1 MWKDRFIKSTMGG
14 LFPLPVQGR
23 QGSAYLDNF
32 LLNDTYNLVR
42 AVDAF
47 RRRGQL
53 LSVGWDELIRHG
65 ILTRF
70 RHTWLRREDVEW
82 EMEFQW
88 ISQGDPFLPIM
99 VGVDLDIMSIVNGI
113 VAAFNDLVDAVN
125 SVFAIIDAV
134 QNAIN
139 NALDTIQQAM
149 GALTDIVKKATD
161 LVLMPLDVAKAVM
174 ATYETVIDQCRA
186 IEDAITSVPARAIRA
201 AQDVAGVKQGD
212 VVEAA
217 YWVRKLNQAARKL
230 RALAAQR
237 QQEAAA
243 KTLDQPQI
251 KVVTAREGQDLRD
264 VSRTSYGT
272 PFEWRNIA
280 QYNRLKGSK
289 LSGGTQV
296 LIPRRAP
303 SSDRTGNGIR

>member
-99 VGVDLDIMSIVNGI
+99 VGMDLDIMSIVNGI
-113 VAAFNDLVDAVN
+113 VAAFNDLVDAVQ

-134 QNAIN
+134 QNLIY
-139 NALDTIQQAM
+139 NALAIIQQAV
-149 GALTDIVKKATD
+149 GALTDIVKKAID
-161 LVLMPLDVAKAVM
+161 MALLPFNVAKAAM
-174 ATYETVIDQCRA
+174 ATYETVIDQCRS
-186 IEDAITSVPARAIRA
+186 IETAAKSIPARALREGRS
-201 AQDVAGVKQGD
+201 VASVTQAEA
-212 VVEAA
+212 VEAE
-217 YWVRKLNQAARKL
+217 YWVRKLNWAARKL
-230 RALAAQR
+230 RALVAQR

-243 KTLDQPQI
+243 QTLDQPQI
-251 KVVTAREGQDLRD
+251 KIVTAREGQDLRD

-289 LSGGTQV
+289 LSGGAQI
-296 LIPRRAP
+296 LIPRRSAR
-303 SSDRTGNGIR
+303 SDRTGNGIR